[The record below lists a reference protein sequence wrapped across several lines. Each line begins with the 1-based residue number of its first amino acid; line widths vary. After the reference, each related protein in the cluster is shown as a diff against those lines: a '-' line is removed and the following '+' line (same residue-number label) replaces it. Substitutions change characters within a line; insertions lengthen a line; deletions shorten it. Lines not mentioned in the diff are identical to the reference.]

1 MPAPSRGGGPI
12 LADIT
17 IATHRHHLAGA
28 LDRPPDFKP
37 NDAKASHPGAAVP
50 VTAGDKTIGT
60 FGSSAHGRALAMLR
74 LDRVEDALAAGVP
87 ITAGGA
93 TLRLIK
99 PDWARFA
106 WPGEP
111 KAAE

>member
-50 VTAGDKTIGT
+50 VTAGDKLPMSLTRRGVEVPDNA
-60 FGSSAHGRALAMLR
+60 SERALRPSVVVRRATNGLR
-74 LDRVEDALAAGVP
+74 SQ
-87 ITAGGA
+87 
-93 TLRLIK
+93 
-99 PDWARFA
+99 
-106 WPGEP
+106 
-111 KAAE
+111 